1 MMRIVRK
8 ADVTARSLSAIQA
21 VLTTHETRLV
31 GAKDARIAMSA

>member
-1 MMRIVRK
+1 MLIVSR
-8 ADVTARSLSAIQA
+8 AGVTARTLSAIQA